1 MKQTFNYC
9 YDHGKKAEHRF
20 AESHLAYITYP
31 TKDQD
36 MYEHWDVQG
45 MCVAINEN
53 HYKFDVK
60 STQKLKYSTPEKIM
74 EEVWVEGTNVRGKD
88 GWVKGKADYIVF
100 EREKTWFIVNRKQ
113 LLDLTQTKLK
123 EHNYET
129 GKGVYLIHTR
139 KGRQD
144 KVTQVPFHDMKQI
157 EHYELLKRR

>member
-1 MKQTFNYC
+1 MKQTFNNC
-9 YDHGKKAEHRF
+9 YDYGKKAEHRF
-20 AESHLAYITYP
+20 AEDHLTYIKNP

-45 MCVAINEN
+45 MCIAINKN

-60 STQKLKYSTPEKIM
+60 STQKLKHPAPEKIM
-74 EEVWVEGTNVRGKD
+74 EEVWVEGTNVVGKD

-123 EHNYET
+123 ENNYET
-129 GKGVYLIHTR
+129 GKGIYMIHTR

-144 KVTQVPFHDMKQI
+144 KVTQVPFYDMKQI
-157 EHYELLKRR
+157 EHYELVKRS

>member
-1 MKQTFNYC
+1 MKQNFKYC

-20 AESHLAYITYP
+20 ADSHLAYITYP

-45 MCVAINEN
+45 MCVAINEK

-60 STQKLKYSTPEKIM
+60 TTQKLKYSTPEKIM

-100 EREKTWFIVNRKQ
+100 EREQTWFIVNRQQ
-113 LLDLTQTKLK
+113 LYEFTNKKLK
-123 EHNYET
+123 ENDYEE
-129 GKGVYLIHTR
+129 GRGIYLVYSRLNR
-139 KGRQD
+139 KD
-144 KVTQVPFHDMKQI
+144 KVTQVPFKDMKQI